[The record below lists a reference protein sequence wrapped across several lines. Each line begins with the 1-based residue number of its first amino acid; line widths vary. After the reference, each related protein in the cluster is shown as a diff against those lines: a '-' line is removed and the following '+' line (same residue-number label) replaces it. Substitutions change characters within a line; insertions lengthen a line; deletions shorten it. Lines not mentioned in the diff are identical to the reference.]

1 MSHKHIFLLTASLL
15 LLSPSA
21 FAQSFTN
28 NQPAS
33 ALGNEPFESPVFVLG
48 GNADTL
54 QPEADTANPYWQN
67 RTMSDFHMK
76 SEDIGVEFTPGQYYG
91 NKGPASEEQ
100 GIQLLF
106 SSQ

>member
-1 MSHKHIFLLTASLL
+1 MSHKHIFLITASLL

-21 FAQSFTN
+21 LAQSLSD
-28 NQPAS
+28 QPAS
-33 ALGNEPFESPVFVLG
+33 ALGTEPFESPVFIIG
-48 GNADTL
+48 DAADSV
-54 QPEADTANPYWQN
+54 QPETDTANPYWPN
-67 RTMSDFHMK
+67 RSMSDFRIT
-76 SEDIGVEFTPGQYYG
+76 SEDFGVKLTPGQYYG